1 MNRIPPSGMPLSGIQ
16 NTNDP
21 QPSPAADGPSK
32 TAESQHNSP
41 ALPLRTHTSST
52 AQRFNH
58 LFKSGAASLKA
69 QQSAQARLAAKSPT
83 DSRDAHGWS
92 SSDYEQSHVKY
103 DQSGQVRFM
112 KFASAATAASGFG
125 DDRSNVAH
133 TDYLKQTARL
143 LCNRDVNDGRL
154 DPSHLDRMITELR
167 GNPASNLRG
176 TQLSDMERV
185 LLTLRDDNELPKI
198 LNSIGEDRW

>member
-1 MNRIPPSGMPLSGIQ
+1 MPLSGIQ
-16 NTNDP
+16 NTQEP
-21 QPSPAADGPSK
+21 QPSPASDGPSK

-41 ALPLRTHTSST
+41 ALPVRTHTSST
-52 AQRFNH
+52 EQRFNH
-58 LFKSGAASLKA
+58 LFKSGTASLKA
-69 QQSAQARLAAKSPT
+69 QQSAQARLAAKPLP

-92 SSDYEQSHVKY
+92 SSDHEQSHVKY

-112 KFASAATAASGFG
+112 RAALTATVTGIG
-125 DDRSNVAH
+125 HDPSNVVH

-154 DPSHLDRMITELR
+154 DASHLDRMIKELR
-167 GNPASNLRG
+167 GNPASNLRA

-198 LNSIGEDRW
+198 VNSIGEDRW

>member
-1 MNRIPPSGMPLSGIQ
+1 MPLSGIQ
-16 NTNDP
+16 NAQDP

-41 ALPLRTHTSST
+41 ALPVRTHTSST

-58 LFKSGAASLKA
+58 LFKSGTASPKA
-69 QQSAQARLAAKSPT
+69 QQSAQARLTAKSLT
-83 DSRDAHGWS
+83 DARDAHGWS

-112 KFASAATAASGFG
+112 KFASAATGLG
-125 DDRSNVAH
+125 HDRSNVAH
-133 TDYLKQTARL
+133 TDYLKQTALL

-154 DPSHLDRMITELR
+154 DASHLDRMIKELR

-185 LLTLRDDNELPKI
+185 LVTLRDDNELPTI
-198 LNSIGEDRW
+198 VNSIGDDRW